1 MYLCVVLVFIRLE
14 SNAGSTTSPPEISPY
29 FSPIITVVPHINT
42 LDLSRNVQVLREM
55 YNATHLK
62 RPASSKP
69 LNTFYHAIIGNKS
82 NLCDT
87 PKHLSIIL
95 ATNYWMLSVN
105 QGIYRFFSIK
115 KPLKQIKCH
124 QYWGR
129 LIMFNGRKWG
139 TLTFYL
145 VATGTVSSVSTAPL
159 TKDYQRNGP
168 VSPCLRGCHRHY
180 TLSRHR
186 KQKISISSVITV
198 AFDGLLRTEPPL
210 LRDSAHASIG
220 WTERHFWQRYPPP
233 ISGPC
238 HRRWPLC
245 FSVNRMTSGTSCS
258 LSAPVGCGWA
268 DWTMTCV
275 CENLCQGWGQ
285 IWGKT
290 KDFSMRWIL
299 KCHELSW
306 SLITSMKA
314 DTKKKNR
321 GALQTSI
328 SS

>member
-1 MYLCVVLVFIRLE
+1 M
-14 SNAGSTTSPPEISPY
+14 
-29 FSPIITVVPHINT
+29 
-42 LDLSRNVQVLREM
+42 
-55 YNATHLK
+55 
-62 RPASSKP
+62 
-69 LNTFYHAIIGNKS
+69 
-82 NLCDT
+82 
-87 PKHLSIIL
+87 
-95 ATNYWMLSVN
+95 
-105 QGIYRFFSIK
+105 
-115 KPLKQIKCH
+115 
-124 QYWGR
+124 
-129 LIMFNGRKWG
+129 IMFNGQKWW

-145 VATGTVSSVSTAPL
+145 VATGTVSSVSLAPL
-159 TKDYQRNGP
+159 TKDHHDAAAKGD
-168 VSPCLRGCHRHY
+168 VIALH

-186 KQKISISSVITV
+186 KQKFSISSVITV
-198 AFDGLLRTEPPL
+198 AFDGLLRTESPL
-210 LRDSAHASIG
+210 LRDSTHASTG
-220 WTERHFWQRYPPP
+220 WTEWHFWQRYPPP

-299 KCHELSW
+299 KCHGLSW

-314 DTKKKNR
+314 D
-321 GALQTSI
+321 
-328 SS
+328 